1 MDTLTSFSATAF
13 KNGIDTTVLAVTVD
27 VVRTAP
33 DTGRFR
39 FRAGTEWVD
48 GTHSRSTVR
57 DYHGVGQNRSRERA
71 FTVDSDHPLL
81 LVGRDNGPTPVE
93 YVLHAL
99 TSCLTAGIVL
109 AAAQRGV
116 RLTDVRSTVVGDL
129 DLNGMLG
136 LDPGVRKG
144 FGGIGVHITVDGDA
158 PPEVLAE
165 IVEHARTHSA
175 VFDIVTNPVP
185 VTVDVG

>member
-1 MDTLTSFSATAF
+1 MDTLTSFT
-13 KNGIDTTVLAVTVD
+13 NGVDTTVLDITVD
-27 VVRTAP
+27 VVRAAP
-33 DTGRFR
+33 ETGRFR
-39 FRAGTEWVD
+39 FRADTAWID

-57 DYHGVGQNRSRERA
+57 DFYGVGQNRARDRA
-71 FTVDSDHPLL
+71 FTLDADHPPV
-81 LVGRDNGPTPVE
+81 LVGRDHGPTPVE

-116 RLTDVRSTVVGDL
+116 RLTDIHATVVGDL
-129 DLNGMLG
+129 DLNGILG
-136 LDPGVRKG
+136 LDPAVRKG
-144 FGGIGVHITVDGDA
+144 FEGIGIQLVVDGDA
-158 PPEVLAE
+158 APEVLAE

-185 VTVDVG
+185 VTIDVA

>member
-1 MDTLTSFSATAF
+1 MDTLTSF
-13 KNGIDTTVLAVTVD
+13 KNGIDTTVLGVTVD

-33 DTGRFR
+33 ETGRFQ
-39 FRAGTEWVD
+39 FRAETAWID

-57 DYHGVGQNRSRERA
+57 DFYGVGQNRPRDRA
-71 FTVDSDHPLL
+71 FALDADHPPV
-81 LVGRDNGPTPVE
+81 LVGRDHGPTPVE

-116 RLTDVRSTVVGDL
+116 RLTDIHSSVVGDL
-129 DLNGMLG
+129 NLNGILG
-136 LDPGVRKG
+136 LDPEVRKG
-144 FGGIGVHITVDGDA
+144 FEGVSIHLVVEGDA

-165 IVEHARTHSA
+165 LVEHARTHSA
-175 VFDIVTNPVP
+175 VYDILTSPVP
-185 VTVDVG
+185 VTITLS